1 MSVLSDS
8 LNRAVDS
15 LLSQE
20 LDQHL
25 SKINRGIEKESLRVT
40 PDGTLA
46 LTPHPHALGS
56 SLTHGSIT
64 TDYSESLL
72 EFVTGIHTNISELL
86 QELHDIHH
94 FTYQHIG
101 NEKLWVNSMPCIVE
115 SEEKIPIAR
124 YGPSNIA
131 RMKEIYREGLHH
143 RYGSLMQTI
152 AGIHYNFSL
161 PEEFWNALVKQDDS
175 KTVRDYKSTRYFGLI
190 RNYHRLSWATVYL
203 FGASPAV
210 CQTFLN
216 DREHFLTPLHRHT
229 FYGPNA
235 TSLRLSN
242 LGYSN
247 EAQND
252 ICINYN
258 NVGSFVRSLRHAIQT
273 SYPPYERI
281 GIKTN
286 GDYRQLNSN
295 LLQIENEFYASIRPK
310 RVARSGQ
317 SPSRALCLGGVEYV
331 EIRNIDLNP
340 FVPIGIDAEC
350 IRFYDLLLL
359 ACLLLD
365 SPEMDDAEFQMSC
378 RNQQEMVMN
387 GRNPDARIMLA
398 DGERNS
404 HDQMHE
410 LLDALSPLA
419 ELLDALDDSIN
430 YRLSLQAQRLRIDD
444 SDLTPSGQIAEKVI
458 NNEES
463 FFEFAMNLAEE
474 SEHYFKNTQLD
485 EETSRKFKQM
495 SENSHQAQKDIE
507 SSDSMSFDDFLI
519 DYFNRQNAPMPTCGC
534 GNSQ

>member
-1 MSVLSDS
+1 MPVLSDS

-15 LLSQE
+15 LLDKK
-20 LDQHL
+20 LDQPL
-25 SKINRGIEKESLRVT
+25 AKLNRGIEKESLRVT

-46 LTPHPHALGS
+46 ATPHPHALGS
-56 SLTHGSIT
+56 SLTHSSIT

-72 EFVTGIHTNISELL
+72 EFVTGIHTDIPELL

-115 SEEKIPIAR
+115 SEEKIPIAQ
-124 YGPSNIA
+124 YGASNIA
-131 RMKEIYREGLHH
+131 RMKEVYRQGLHH

-161 PEEFWNALVKQDDS
+161 PEEFWNVLAKQDDV
-175 KTVRDYKSTRYFGLI
+175 KNIQDYKSKRYFGLI
-190 RNYHRLSWATVYL
+190 RNYHRLSWVTVYL

-216 DREHFLTPLHRHT
+216 DRDHSLTPLHRHT
-229 FYGPNA
+229 FYGPKA

-252 ICINYN
+252 IRIDYN
-258 NVGSFVRSLRHAIQT
+258 DVESFVRSLRHAIQT

-286 GDYRQLNSN
+286 GHYRQLNSN

-310 RVARSGQ
+310 RVAKSGQ
-317 SPSRALCLGGVEYV
+317 SPSRALCIGGVEYV

-340 FVPIGIDAEC
+340 FVPIGIDADC

-365 SPEMDDAEFQMSC
+365 SPDMDDVEFRMTGK
-378 RNQQEMVMN
+378 NQQEMVMN
-387 GRNPDARIMLA
+387 GRNPDARIMLE
-398 DGERNS
+398 DGEKNS
-404 HDQMHE
+404 HEKMHE
-410 LLDALSPLA
+410 LLDALFPLA
-419 ELLDALDDSIN
+419 KLLDSLDDSIN
-430 YRLSLQAQRLRIDD
+430 YRLSLQAQRLKIDD
-444 SDLTPSGQIAEKVI
+444 PDLTPSGQIADKLL

-474 SEHYFKNTQLD
+474 TERYFKNTQLD
-485 EETSRKFKQM
+485 ARTSRNFWQL
-495 SENSHQAQKDIE
+495 SEESHQSRKDIE
-507 SSDSMSFDDFLI
+507 ASESMGFDDFLI

-534 GNSQ
+534 GNS

>member
-8 LNRAVDS
+8 LSRAADS
-15 LLSQE
+15 LLDQK
-20 LDQHL
+20 LDQYL
-25 SKINRGIEKESLRVT
+25 AKLRRGIEKESLRVT

-46 LTPHPHALGS
+46 ATPHPHALGS
-56 SLTHGSIT
+56 SLTHSSIT

-72 EFVTGIHTNISELL
+72 EFVTGIHEDIPALL

-115 SEEKIPIAR
+115 SEERIPIAQ
-124 YGPSNIA
+124 YGISNIA
-131 RMKEIYREGLHH
+131 RMKEVYREGLHH

-161 PEEFWNALVKQDDS
+161 PEEFWNELARQDDL
-175 KTVRDYKSTRYFGLI
+175 KTVQNYKSSRYFGLI
-190 RNYHRLSWATVYL
+190 RNYHRLSWATIYL

-210 CQTFLN
+210 CQTFLS
-216 DREHFLTPLHRHT
+216 DREHSLTPLHRHT
-229 FYGPNA
+229 FYGPKA

-258 NVGSFVRSLRHAIQT
+258 NVESFVRSLRHAIQT
-273 SYPPYERI
+273 SYPPYEKI
-281 GIKTN
+281 GIKAN
-286 GDYRQLNSN
+286 GHYRQLNSN
-295 LLQIENEFYASIRPK
+295 LLQIENEFYAAIRPK
-310 RVARSGQ
+310 RVAKSGQ
-317 SPSRALCLGGVEYV
+317 SPSRALSLGGVEYV

-340 FVPIGIDAEC
+340 FVPTGIDADC

-365 SPEMDDAEFQMSC
+365 SPDMDDAEFQVC
-378 RNQQEMVMN
+378 WKNQQEMVMN
-387 GRNPDARIMLA
+387 GRNPSANVMLA

-419 ELLDALDDSIN
+419 ELLDALDNSIN
-430 YRLSLQAQRLRIDD
+430 YKLSLQSQRLKIDD
-444 SDLTPSGQIAEKVI
+444 PDLTPSGQIADKVT

-474 SEHYFKNTQLD
+474 TEQYFKNTQLD
-485 EETSRKFKQM
+485 SKTSRKFKQL
-495 SENSHQAQKDIE
+495 SEESHQAQKDIE
-507 SSDSMSFDDFLI
+507 ASDSMNFDDFLT
-519 DYFNRQNAPMPTCGC
+519 DYFNRQNAPLPTCGC
-534 GNSQ
+534 YNSA